1 MRRRLLEHVIKNIT
15 DVGNK
20 IICCQNLTSFGD
32 VTWSHRK
39 PLCHEISQYVIW
51 LKEEV
56 CLTLEA
62 LSQWHLLGLPM
73 VLQEKEKIWVVGSLY
88 QYHIYISYYLTNNTK
103 YKFFLSLFIQNNQ
116 MTGYYKIVL
125 KNCMQSLFV
134 HLLCTFFYILQM
146 NNSFYRNDRTC
157 ASFISNLMEMYLI
170 VVRTSS

>member
-1 MRRRLLEHVIKNIT
+1 MRKRLLEHVHQKYHSYH
-15 DVGNK
+15 
-20 IICCQNLTSFGD
+20 ICCQNLTSFGD
-32 VTWSHRK
+32 VAMSHRK
-39 PLCHEISQYVIW
+39 PICPYISYVIW

-62 LSQWHLLGLPM
+62 LSQWHLLRLPM

-146 NNSFYRNDRTC
+146 NNSFYRNVQINT
-157 ASFISNLMEMYLI
+157 FINRFKEIFLKI
-170 VVRTSS
+170 

>member
-1 MRRRLLEHVIKNIT
+1 MGIRN
-15 DVGNK
+15 
-20 IICCQNLTSFGD
+20 ICCQNLTSFES
-32 VTWSHRK
+32 VTRSNRK
-39 PLCHEISQYVIW
+39 PLCHDISYVIW

-88 QYHIYISYYLTNNTK
+88 IYISYYLTNNTK

-146 NNSFYRNDRTC
+146 NNFFYRNVQIST
-157 ASFISNLMEMYLI
+157 FINRFKEIFLKI
-170 VVRTSS
+170 

>member
-1 MRRRLLEHVIKNIT
+1 MRRRLLEHVHQKYHSYH
-15 DVGNK
+15 
-20 IICCQNLTSFGD
+20 ICCQNLTSFGD
-32 VTWSHRK
+32 VTRSHRK
-39 PLCHEISQYVIW
+39 PICPYISYVIW

-146 NNSFYRNDRTC
+146 NIFFYRNVQIST
-157 ASFISNLMEMYLI
+157 FINRLKEVFLKI
-170 VVRTSS
+170 

>member
-1 MRRRLLEHVIKNIT
+1 MHRRLLEHVHQKYHSYH
-15 DVGNK
+15 
-20 IICCQNLTSFGD
+20 ICCQNLTSFGD
-32 VTWSHRK
+32 VTRSHRK
-39 PLCHEISQYVIW
+39 SICRYISYVIW

-73 VLQEKEKIWVVGSLY
+73 VLQEKETIWVVGSLY
-88 QYHIYISYYLTNNTK
+88 YIYISYYLTNNTK

-116 MTGYYKIVL
+116 MTGYYEIVL

-146 NNSFYRNDRTC
+146 NNFFLPKCIDKYFY
-157 ASFISNLMEMYLI
+157 
-170 VVRTSS
+170 

>member
-1 MRRRLLEHVIKNIT
+1 MRKRLLEHVHQKYHSYH
-15 DVGNK
+15 
-20 IICCQNLTSFGD
+20 ICCQNLTSFGD
-32 VTWSHRK
+32 VTMSHRK
-39 PLCHEISQYVIW
+39 PICPYISYVIW

-88 QYHIYISYYLTNNTK
+88 HIYISYYLTNNTK

-116 MTGYYKIVL
+116 MTGYYEIVL

-146 NNSFYRNDRTC
+146 NNSFYRNVQINT
-157 ASFISNLMEMYLI
+157 FINRFKEIFLKI
-170 VVRTSS
+170 

>member
-1 MRRRLLEHVIKNIT
+1 MRKRLLEHVHQKYHSYH
-15 DVGNK
+15 
-20 IICCQNLTSFGD
+20 ICCQNLTSFGD
-32 VTWSHRK
+32 VTMSHRK
-39 PLCHEISQYVIW
+39 PICPYISYVIW

-73 VLQEKEKIWVVGSLY
+73 VLQEKEKIWVVGIL
-88 QYHIYISYYLTNNTK
+88 YHIYISYYPTNNTK

-116 MTGYYKIVL
+116 MTGYYEIVL

-146 NNSFYRNDRTC
+146 NNSFYRNVQINT
-157 ASFISNLMEMYLI
+157 FINRFKEIILKI
-170 VVRTSS
+170 